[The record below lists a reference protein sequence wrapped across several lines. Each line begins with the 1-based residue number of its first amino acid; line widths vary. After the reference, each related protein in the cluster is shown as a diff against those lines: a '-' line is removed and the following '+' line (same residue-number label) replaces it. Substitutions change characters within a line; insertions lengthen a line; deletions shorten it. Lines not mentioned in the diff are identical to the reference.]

1 MALWSMPT
9 SRPTMKPIAEL
20 TDDEFVALAQQA
32 ARLPDAP
39 AAWMARVDG
48 AFALMATPAT
58 PPRLADVAGA
68 AGALA
73 VGTAREIRRRLTAV
87 LTFDSAATTAL
98 ASGLRGL
105 RPETR
110 QFLYSTEGRDVDL
123 RITSLQG
130 GRYALAGQILGPD
143 EAGSVTLLPAAGSG
157 TGLREVAL
165 DAMGEF
171 HIDDLE
177 AADYVLT
184 LVVGSDEIILPTF
197 SVGSEGTG
205 NAP

>member
-1 MALWSMPT
+1 
-9 SRPTMKPIAEL
+9 MKPIAEL

-39 AAWMARVDG
+39 AAWMARVEG
-48 AFALMATPAT
+48 AFAALAVPAA
-58 PPRLADVAGA
+58 PMRLADVAGA

-73 VGTAREIRRRLTAV
+73 AGTAREIRRRLIAV

-98 ASGLRGL
+98 ASGLRGM
-105 RPETR
+105 RTETR

-123 RITSLQG
+123 RITSLHG

-143 EAGSVTLLPAAGSG
+143 EAGSVTLLPSGAGARP
-157 TGLREVAL
+157 REVAL

-177 AADYVLT
+177 AAEYTLT

-205 NAP
+205 NSA